1 MTSKLPQIS
10 LSQPTIS
17 PFLFVNALIIQPS
30 FLPFFL
36 SVQACTLVSCAIPHF
51 QGSALSEK
59 GGSALSE
66 YLNNPSLNNVSPV
79 HYPTVRICPALPL
92 LVLNYA
98 SAAAMFIRV
107 PISMTPLPFHL
118 LLLLALVSNP
128 RYSSPHSLS
137 SHPQPAMTIHSSHPG
152 EMVSLLL
159 GQFWGGSEWP
169 GLWIPSSL
177 AWWTHGMQD
186 NSKPTFSLGK

>member
-51 QGSALSEK
+51 QS
-59 GGSALSE
+59 SALSE
-66 YLNNPSLNNVSPV
+66 YLNNPSLNNVSPA

-92 LVLNYA
+92 LVLNHA
-98 SAAAMFIRV
+98 SAAATFIRV
-107 PISMTPLPFHL
+107 PISITPLPFPL

-128 RYSSPHSLS
+128 LYSSSHSLS
-137 SHPQPAMTIHSSHPG
+137 SHLQPAMTIHSSHPG

-159 GQFWGGSEWP
+159 EQFWGGSEWP

-177 AWWTHGMQD
+177 AWWTHRMQG